1 MNTNYSQIVNQTVEE
16 KFRMYMKHSKKELAR
31 MLANRDLLDLSRP
44 VTPYVASWPTH
55 CRSWEDC
62 TNPQFDC
69 INCPLRNRGGS
80 APVNNLR
87 YTTTCTL

>member
-31 MLANRDLLDLSRP
+31 MLANRDLLDLNRSI
-44 VTPYVASWPTH
+44 TPYVASWPTH

-80 APVNNLR
+80 ALVTNLR
-87 YTTTCTL
+87 YVTTCTL